1 MSVRDRSAARARN
14 GAYRGKS
21 WWEPQ
26 GPGNSCPLP
35 TRAPK
40 ERLSLW
46 GAFGRN
52 RRGRDL
58 IRDCR
63 TRSDLVGEIDA
74 DRFAARKYGADGY
87 VGVRSG
93 LRPTRD
99 QHLIGL

>member
-1 MSVRDRSAARARN
+1 MVLIAANRGGSRKDQVIAARSQR
-14 GAYRGKS
+14 
-21 WWEPQ
+21 EP
-26 GPGNSCPLP
+26 L
-35 TRAPK
+35 RA
-40 ERLSLW
+40 SQLW